1 MRSAFIEK
9 KKLGG
14 SKILFNFFFAVEFFI
29 FFSMFVPDATNLT
42 KRGIINQRQI
52 PNQRRRKEKVGQ
64 LGQEVKSIFK
74 DF

>member
-1 MRSAFIEK
+1 
-9 KKLGG
+9 
-14 SKILFNFFFAVEFFI
+14 
-29 FFSMFVPDATNLT
+29 MFVPDATNLT